1 MKTAKLII
9 ALFVVFAMAPFIA
22 GASEQSQYLDV
33 PYTDQAASKAQSL
46 DIYLPV
52 APYGNAKVD
61 GLSPVHIYV
70 HGGAW
75 TMGDKALAAHEIQ
88 SFTQRGI
95 ILVSV
100 NYRLGPDHKYPAN
113 IEDIRAATEWVKA
126 NIHRYGGDP
135 DAIVLSGHSAGAH
148 LVALAGVTQECR
160 PDSSSASSSAPYYK
174 AIFSIDTAA
183 YDLTKPSQ
191 DQLGLRVEK
200 HKTSV
205 FGRTK
210 RALRKA
216 SPLHQIKRGAE
227 YCPIIIYVSA
237 ARPDAVSQSQ
247 RFEQKL
253 RKANQ
258 PVWLGVMDESLTH
271 RDMRKAIFD
280 PRSDVWG
287 SIMAELKR

>member
-9 ALFVVFAMAPFIA
+9 ALFVVFAMAPFLA
-22 GASEQSQYLDV
+22 GASEQSQFLDV
-33 PYTDQAASKAQSL
+33 PYTDQATSKAQSL
-46 DIYLPV
+46 DIYLPTHRRGV
-52 APYGNAKVD
+52 AQTDELK
-61 GLSPVHIYV
+61 PVHIYV

-75 TMGDKALAAHEIQ
+75 TMGDKALPPHE
-88 SFTQRGI
+88 TLLYTERGI

-100 NYRLGPDHKYPAN
+100 NYRLGPDHKYPTN

-135 DAIVLSGHSAGAH
+135 DAIVLTGHSAGAH

-160 PDSSSASSSAPYYK
+160 PDTSSAPYYK

-200 HKTSV
+200 HKASV
-205 FGRTK
+205 FGRKK
-210 RALRKA
+210 RALRAA
-216 SPLHQIKRGAE
+216 SPLHQIKRRAK

-237 ARPDAVSQSQ
+237 GRPDAVLQSQ

-253 RKANQ
+253 RKSNQ
-258 PVWLGVMDESLTH
+258 SVWLGVMGETLTH

-280 PRSDVWG
+280 PRSDIWG
-287 SIMAELKR
+287 TIMAELKR